1 MPAGPDVMYPPDA
14 PAVNGRLLT
23 VDAWLR
29 DPVRVQR
36 TVTQLTN
43 ERFVAD
49 RMLSPGGAATG
60 GAVIYDQVVAS
71 DLYAA
76 RDIQAIEPGSEFP
89 IVTAGEVAPLVAKT
103 TKWGGAGII
112 TYESRDRD
120 RRDVLNRNLTRIRN
134 TIIKKVDAVAV
145 ASLLMSPLNQMVAS
159 SDWANSTAAIFKDV
173 ATAQTAVLKLDMGYE
188 ITDALVSPTTLLNM
202 ITNDKLMSQLPR
214 EGNNVV
220 TRPLASRA
228 MQGVL
233 GLTWYP
239 TNRVSDDQVI
249 LLDGQTAGSI
259 SDEKPL
265 YSRVVDQPEK
275 ERVLI
280 MAARLTV
287 PYVTDPKSAIVING
301 VEEP

>member
-1 MPAGPDVMYPPDA
+1 MPAGPDVMYPPSPPTVA
-14 PAVNGRLLT
+14 GRAIT
-23 VDAWLR
+23 VDAWLQ
-29 DPVRVQR
+29 DPLRVQR
-36 TVTQLTN
+36 TITQLTN
-43 ERFVAD
+43 ERFIAD
-49 RMLSPGGAATG
+49 RIFSPGGTATG
-60 GAVIYDQVVAS
+60 GAVIYDQIVAS

-89 IVTAGEVAPLVAKT
+89 IVTGTEVAPLVAKT
-103 TKWGGAGII
+103 VKWGGAGII

-145 ASLLMSPLNQMVAS
+145 ASLLLAPINTMVAAGT
-159 SDWANSTAAIFKDV
+159 WTNSAATIFKDV
-173 ATAQTAVLKLDMGYE
+173 ATAQTQVLKLDMGYE

-202 ITNDKLMSQLPR
+202 VTNDKLISQLPR
-214 EGNNVV
+214 ETGSVPL
-220 TRPLASRA
+220 RPLASRA

-233 GLTWYP
+233 GLSWYP
-239 TNRVSDDQVI
+239 SNRVGDNQVI

-259 SDEKPL
+259 SDERPL

-301 VEEP
+301 VQ